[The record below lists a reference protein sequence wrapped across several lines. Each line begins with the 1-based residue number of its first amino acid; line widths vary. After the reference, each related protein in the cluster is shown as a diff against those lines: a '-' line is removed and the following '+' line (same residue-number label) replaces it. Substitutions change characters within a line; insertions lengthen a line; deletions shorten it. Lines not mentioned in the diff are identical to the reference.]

1 MGVFF
6 SFLLIYFQENLS
18 FDQNIKILYLIL
30 CVLLGLFFYL
40 FISYMIK
47 AFKMSDIKLKY

>member
-1 MGVFF
+1 MGIY
-6 SFLLIYFQENLS
+6 FLAFDIYFQEKLI
-18 FDQNIKILYLIL
+18 FDQNIKSFYLIL

>member
-18 FDQNIKILYLIL
+18 FDQNIKSFYLIL

-40 FISYMIK
+40 FILYDQS
-47 AFKMSDIKLKY
+47 F